1 MIKAII
7 KILFGIILACMSMA
21 IGFAWIGLIIFI
33 VSGFIAFIQM
43 MI

>member
-1 MIKAII
+1 
-7 KILFGIILACMSMA
+7 MA